1 MQKCLGKIGDEG
13 NFSTT
18 ALDVS
23 ADGKYLAT
31 GSKLGT
37 VNIFRINDGSA
48 LTSKPEKTIM
58 NLTTSITDLKFG
70 PTS

>member
-37 VNIFRINDGSA
+37 VNIFQIKDGSA
-48 LTSKPEKTIM
+48 LSSKPEKTIM